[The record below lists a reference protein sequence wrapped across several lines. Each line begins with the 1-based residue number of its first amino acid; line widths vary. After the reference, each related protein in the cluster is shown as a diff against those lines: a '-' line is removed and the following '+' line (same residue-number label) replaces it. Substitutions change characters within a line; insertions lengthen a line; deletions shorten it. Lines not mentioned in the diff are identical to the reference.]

1 MYPSLKWEWP
11 ISRVH
16 SGFFSLPYFPLLTI
30 NALVGTNWELFL
42 YLTGGPDRDPS
53 NDLYGSKTN
62 VSNGN
67 RQLGPGASLP
77 HEPTAR
83 VGVRFL
89 SGGVMSILLK
99 GYRRTADIVCR
110 RKNALHRHTD
120 TGIPT
125 HGHDDGDHPK
135 GVLVGGGAVH
145 DTDVEH
151 LQQTGGVRVRL

>member
-1 MYPSLKWEWP
+1 VGAAYALGY
-11 ISRVH
+11 IQV
-16 SGFFSLPYFPLLTI
+16 FSLFLIPLSLTI
-30 NALVGTNWELFL
+30 NAHVGTNWELFL

-62 VSNGN
+62 VSN
-67 RQLGPGASLP
+67 RDRWLGPGASLP
-77 HEPTAR
+77 REPTAR

-89 SGGVMSILLK
+89 AGGVTSILLK
-99 GYRRTADIVCR
+99 GYQRTVEIVRR
-110 RKNALHRHTD
+110 RKNASHRHTD

-145 DTDVEH
+145 DTYVEH
-151 LQQTGGVRVRL
+151 LQHTRGVRVRL